1 MKGLVKFYHPDETLI
16 YHIRKSFCK
25 VVFLNNQNSLVVE
38 IESDD
43 DLDHV
48 EEDSYQNDYP
58 QIFMNI
64 DDFAVSVKSVNQLA
78 GKVFRIPSSE
88 EKENEHGEP
97 DEVYYTNLNINDED
111 DLETDENEVK
121 FGRDGKGNLKMLWTG
136 ICEDFVA
143 GNPDPLKF
151 KVSCIFSEDENEEEF
166 DED

>member
-1 MKGLVKFYHPDETLI
+1 MKFYHPDETLT

-25 VVFLNNQNSLVVE
+25 VVFMNNQNTLVVE

-78 GKVFRIPSSE
+78 GKVLQIPNSE
-88 EKENEHGEP
+88 ERENESGEI
-97 DEVYYTNLNINDED
+97 DEVYYTNLNINDEE
-111 DLETDENEVK
+111 DLETHENEVK
-121 FGRDGKGNLKMLWTG
+121 FGKDDRGNLKMLWTG
-136 ICEDFVA
+136 ICDDFITRDS
-143 GNPDPLKF
+143 DPLKF
-151 KVSCIFSEDENEEEF
+151 KVSCLFSEDENDDEET